1 MMEGRRALLVLPL
14 TEGEQVR
21 VLRHDDRHVARAR
34 ELRELCVRLLRLR
47 ARVRVGLGFG
57 PYPHPNPHPNP
68 TLTLTLTSY
77 GATKKR
83 KPSRRMASCNWCA
96 CSGLMSTA
104 FW

>member
-1 MMEGRRALLVLPL
+1 MRLRAGCRALLPL

-34 ELRELCVRLLRLR
+34 ELRELCVRLPRAR

-57 PYPHPNPHPNP
+57 PHPHP

>member
-1 MMEGRRALLVLPL
+1 MRKGCRALPPL

-21 VLRHDDRHVARAR
+21 VLRDDDRHVARAR

-47 ARVRVGLGFG
+47 ARVRVELGFG
-57 PYPHPNPHPNP
+57 PHPHP

>member
-1 MMEGRRALLVLPL
+1 MRQGRRALPPL
-14 TEGEQVR
+14 TEGKQVR
-21 VLRHDDRHVARAR
+21 VLRDDDRHVARAR

-47 ARVRVGLGFG
+47 ARVRVGLGLG
-57 PYPHPNPHPNP
+57 PHPNP

>member
-1 MMEGRRALLVLPL
+1 MREGRRALPPL

-21 VLRHDDRHVARAR
+21 VLRDDDRHVARAR
-34 ELRELCVRLLRLR
+34 ELRELCVRLPR

-57 PYPHPNPHPNP
+57 PYPHPNPHPKP

>member
-1 MMEGRRALLVLPL
+1 MREGRRALLVLPL
-14 TEGEQVR
+14 TEGEQVG

-57 PYPHPNPHPNP
+57 PHPHP